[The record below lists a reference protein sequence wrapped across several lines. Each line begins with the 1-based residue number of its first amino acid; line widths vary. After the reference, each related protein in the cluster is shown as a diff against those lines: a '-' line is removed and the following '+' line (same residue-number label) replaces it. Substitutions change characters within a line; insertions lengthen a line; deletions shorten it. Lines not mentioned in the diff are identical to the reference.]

1 MHNIKSIF
9 DFNFICVIIQSLH
22 TTYSLYMLRSRQD
35 LEQLEAEKL
44 APYAV
49 KSADSVGR
57 LVPEEEDNS
66 DRLPFQRDV
75 DKIIWSKSFRRLG
88 GKTQVK
94 EEGDRD
100 DHDRTRMPHELEVV
114 FIAQSIARRLGLNE
128 DLTTAIALGHDIG
141 HTPFGHAGE
150 QELNRIMKEKGH
162 KEGFEH
168 NRHSLY
174 TVDELEKLNLTNEVR
189 EGLDKH
195 KSSYDQAGRKVKT
208 SHLEAQVVNRA
219 DEIAYTGHDIDDGLR
234 SGIISMEK
242 IKETKLWQIAAE
254 NIAKKYPSIKEDDQN
269 YIQQC
274 VGEIIGYLISDICVN
289 TDAKLQENNIGSVE
303 DVRNSKDELV
313 QFSAEAKSH
322 LDEMGEFLRKN
333 FYQTEA
339 IKTSNEHGQKIIRDL
354 FEIYY
359 NDPATLPEEHEQ
371 LVKDGKD
378 KAIVVKNYIAGM
390 TDKFAKEEWA
400 RLKN

>member
-1 MHNIKSIF
+1 
-9 DFNFICVIIQSLH
+9 
-22 TTYSLYMLRSRQD
+22 MLRNRKD

-44 APYAV
+44 ASYAV
-49 KSADSVGR
+49 KSSDSKGR
-57 LVPEEEDNS
+57 LKEEKDDNS
-66 DRLPFQRDV
+66 NRLPFQRDV

-150 QELNRIMKEKGH
+150 QELDRIMKEKGH

-174 TVDELEKLNLTNEVR
+174 TVDEIEKLNLTNEVR

-195 KSSYDQAGRKVKT
+195 KSSYDQAGRKVNIP
-208 SHLEAQVVNRA
+208 HLEAQVVNRA

-242 IKETKLWQIAAE
+242 IQEVKLWQIASA
-254 NIAKKYPSIKEDDQN
+254 NVKTKYPEMQEDDPT

-274 VGEIIGYLISDICVN
+274 VGEIIGLLIDNICIT
-289 TDAKLQENNIGSVE
+289 TDELITKNDVKTVA
-303 DVRNSKDELV
+303 DVREFGSELV
-313 QFSAEAKSH
+313 SFSPEFKSY
-322 LDEMGEFLRKN
+322 LDEMGKFLRDN

-354 FEIYY
+354 FESYY
-359 NDPATLPEEHEQ
+359 NNPTNLPEEHEK
-371 LVKDGKD
+371 LIADGKD
-378 KAIVVKNYIAGM
+378 KAIVVKDYIAGM

-400 RLKN
+400 RLNK

>member
-1 MHNIKSIF
+1 
-9 DFNFICVIIQSLH
+9 
-22 TTYSLYMLRSRQD
+22 MLRNRKD

-49 KSADSVGR
+49 KSANSVGR

-100 DHDRTRMPHELEVV
+100 DHDRTRMPHELEVL
-114 FIAQSIARRLGLNE
+114 FIAQNIARKLGLNE

-150 QELNRIMKEKGH
+150 EELNKIMIEKGH

-174 TVDELEKLNLTNEVR
+174 IVDELEKLNLTNEVR
-189 EGLDKH
+189 EGLMKH
-195 KSSYDQAGRKVKT
+195 KSTYDQFHVDFKKAP
-208 SHLEAQVVNRA
+208 HLEAQVVNKA

-242 IKETKLWQIAAE
+242 IKETGLWKISAE
-254 NIAKKYPSIKEDDQN
+254 NIAKKYPSIKENDLN

-274 VGEIIGYLISDICVN
+274 VGEIIGYLAKDICVN
-289 TDAKLQENNIGSVE
+289 TDNLLSTHNIKTVE
-303 DVRNSKDELV
+303 DVKSFNGELS
-313 QFSAEAKSH
+313 QFGDKAKSH
-322 LDEMGEFLRKN
+322 LDEMGQFLRKN
-333 FYQTEA
+333 FYFTER
-339 IKTSNEHGQKIIRDL
+339 IQKAHEYGKQIIRDL
-354 FEIYY
+354 FNIYY
-359 NDPATLPEEHEQ
+359 NDPVNLPQEHRNLIDVGME
-371 LVKDGKD
+371 
-378 KAIVVKNYIAGM
+378 KAIVIKDYIAGM
-390 TDKFAKEEWA
+390 TDKFAKEEWV
-400 RLKN
+400 RLKK